1 MHKHN
6 YTYIEE
12 KHINPNPKLVVLK
25 LKNQVKKINLHELKK
40 LTHFGSIIMLR
51 YLNKVYFH
59 FTLDFES
66 SSSHLNDY

>member
-6 YTYIEE
+6 YIYIEE
-12 KHINPNPKLVVLK
+12 KHTNPDPKLVVLK
-25 LKNQVKKINLHELKK
+25 KESSLKKYLHEIKK

-59 FTLDFES
+59 FTLHFES